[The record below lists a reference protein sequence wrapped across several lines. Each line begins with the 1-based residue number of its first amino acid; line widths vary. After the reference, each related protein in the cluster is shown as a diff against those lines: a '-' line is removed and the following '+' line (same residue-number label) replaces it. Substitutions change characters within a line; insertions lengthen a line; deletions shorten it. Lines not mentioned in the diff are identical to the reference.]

1 MLISKLSKWINN
13 ISLSSYEGRKKIRKI
28 SAYLNKGDNKV
39 GYIISKLA
47 IIKTNRLVKRLIAR
61 DRFLLRSFWR
71 HTVHFRGH

>member
-1 MLISKLSKWINN
+1 M
-13 ISLSSYEGRKKIRKI
+13 
-28 SAYLNKGDNKV
+28 

-47 IIKTNRLVKRLIAR
+47 TIKANRLVKRLIAR